1 MIRTLS
7 HQAVAVLVASTAAVI
22 SAQGT
27 WLPPEVEQG
36 LVKQLVGRMAKTNPA
51 TAEDPERASRTAGSI
66 VQNLAKDLGSWTDSV
81 ALEWAPTFPL
91 LRLPTANQQHLDAMS
106 RYQVCNLVYFRQF
119 ESSKDVEVLRRSAL
133 GLTAMTMAVLRLR
146 QPFVK
151 AGGTDERIEAFLTSP
166 PMAKVLDEIQLSSDL
181 AAHAERQ
188 CQGVLWEL
196 IFKTA
201 R

>member
-1 MIRTLS
+1 MYAAGR
-7 HQAVAVLVASTAAVI
+7 VLISLVLMSGAAAI
-22 SAQGT
+22 SAQPT

-36 LVKQLVGRMAKTNPA
+36 LVKQLAERMAKSNPV
-51 TAEDPERASRTAGSI
+51 TAEDPARASSAASRI
-66 VQNLAKDLGSWTDSV
+66 VQNLAKDLGLWTDAV
-81 ALEWAPTFPL
+81 ALGWAPTFPL
-91 LRLPTANQQHLDAMS
+91 LKLPTANQQHLDAMN
-106 RYQVCNLVYFRQF
+106 RYQVCNLVYFMQF
-119 ESSKDVEVLRRSAL
+119 ESSKDAEILRRSSL

-166 PMAKVLDEIQLSSDL
+166 PMDKVMDQIQLSSEL
-181 AAHAERQ
+181 TAHVERQ

-196 IFKTA
+196 ILKPG